1 MRRRTVR
8 SSLAPT
14 LLEGSG
20 LDIQARKHAWSFRT
34 VTILFGVVTA
44 AFCAV
49 LIPHQEEADHPS
61 LGGVACPPQWMPV
74 FVASTGILPS
84 EASEWSPLSGMSTS
98 ADLQIELIVNE
109 KPAVAAMRFVAGALK
124 YHIVAFNQRTQY
136 FSHLVHTGGR
146 SYRFT
151 STNGGYTPSGTETIG
166 CTVEISEE
174 SAEVVGGLPN
184 GLTVSQL
191 SQQARSHPPHPPTR
205 ARDGT
210 PPCLHTRLSLLRSL
224 ARSSSMVTR
233 ASRWSR

>member
-1 MRRRTVR
+1 MRC
-8 SSLAPT
+8 SDLN
-14 LLEGSG
+14 
-20 LDIQARKHAWSFRT
+20 IQAKKHAWSFRT
-34 VTILFGVVTA
+34 VTILIGVAA

-49 LIPHQEEADHPS
+49 FIPQQVKADHPS

-74 FVASTGILPS
+74 FLAIGILPS

-146 SYRFT
+146 SYRFS
-151 STNGGYTPSGTETIG
+151 STNGGYAPSGTETIG

-174 SAEVVGGLPN
+174 SAQVVGGLPN

-191 SQQARSHPPHPPTR
+191 SQQARGRPPPPPTPR
-205 ARDGT
+205 A
-210 PPCLHTRLSLLRSL
+210 
-224 ARSSSMVTR
+224 
-233 ASRWSR
+233 